1 MTPILTTLAPGLLEA
16 GSRLIMVSS
25 GRSPIRKGANLRNYS
40 GRRVIIVRTLVGN
53 PCIRKPFRQLEI
65 KVKIEYST

>member
-40 GRRVIIVRTLVGN
+40 ARGLTRTSAGAEVRGLCLWV
-53 PCIRKPFRQLEI
+53 
-65 KVKIEYST
+65 

>member
-40 GRRVIIVRTLVGN
+40 ISAMFVTGCRPR
-53 PCIRKPFRQLEI
+53 
-65 KVKIEYST
+65 